1 MNKVVIG
8 SFSNVQETTA
18 CVEQLIAEGHSTD
31 SIKIVTT
38 NQDPAAI
45 QSQTSVEIDKVSA
58 EEKESFLD
66 KFKHLFAD
74 TDEDLVLENFGVD
87 EASAEQYNESLK
99 KGEYI
104 VLADKD
110 KEANSKTN
118 LTKETTGTVGQA
130 GQGVREVRNASQP
143 TDEVNYANDGN
154 DLLNNAEVPFNSQ
167 FTDQDELD
175 ESIIVKSDL
184 TDTTVPE
191 TIEEDEIMADSIR
204 QENKPRLQDN
214 QDNESTN
221 GAFSKDQD
229 RRDDTRDVVSPK
241 EEPLSRRE
249 FDPNDNPLQG
259 EPTEDA
265 LKHEDQF
272 ESGSS
277 NEESVDLPIFDNSTL
292 SNQPISDPRDEF
304 RK

>member
-38 NQDPAAI
+38 NQNPATI
-45 QSQTSVEIDKVSA
+45 QGQTGVEIDKVSV
-58 EEKESFLD
+58 EEKESFWN
-66 KFKHLFAD
+66 KFKQSFAD
-74 TDEDLVLENFGVD
+74 SDEDSALENFGVD
-87 EASAEQYNESLK
+87 EASAEQYNTSLE
-99 KGEYI
+99 KGEFI
-104 VLADKD
+104 VLADKV
-110 KEANSKTN
+110 ANTKTN
-118 LTKETTGTVGQA
+118 LTKETSRTVGQA

-143 TDEVNYANDGN
+143 TDEVSYANDGN
-154 DLLNNAEVPFNSQ
+154 DYLNNAEVPLTNQ
-167 FTDQDELD
+167 FTEQDEFD
-175 ESIIVKSDL
+175 ESSSVKTDL

-191 TIEEDEIMADSIR
+191 TIEEDDVMADSIR

-241 EEPLSRRE
+241 RQPWSHKN

-259 EPTEDA
+259 KPTEDK
-265 LKHEDQF
+265 LKHEDQV
-272 ESGSS
+272 GPSS
-277 NEESVDLPIFDNSTL
+277 PNEEEVDLPIFDGSTL
-292 SNQPISDPRDEF
+292 SNQPFSDPREEF
-304 RK
+304 RD